1 MNKVYV
7 VKSSCG
13 EYEDYSC
20 WNEKAFLNKEDAK
33 KYAKELDDK
42 HFNKPSFITDEFA
55 QAIQECEFDLP
66 DYEDFPDEIT
76 NENRDDYLKWLEQ
89 QENKQTKMLIDMMY
103 KKGYFLTEE
112 MYAQFNEWL
121 DRQGDYYDCEIE
133 ELELI

>member
-13 EYEDYSC
+13 EHEDYSC
-20 WNEKAFLNKEDAK
+20 WNEKAFLNKEDAE

-42 HFNKPSFITDEFA
+42 HFNKLSFITDEFA
-55 QAIQECEFDLP
+55 QAIRECEFDLP
-66 DYEDFPDEIT
+66 DYEDYPYKIT
-76 NENRDDYLKWLEQ
+76 NENRKDYFKWLEQ

-121 DRQGDYYDCEIE
+121 DRQGDYYECEVE
-133 ELELI
+133 ELDLL